1 MGDKMENR
9 CRLNEAMKVFWIFIL
24 GSLAGY
30 ILEMIVA
37 FVQNGYFES
46 RQGVI
51 YGPFTPVYGIGAVL
65 YYLFFKKL
73 KTRNRVKVFFITMV
87 LGGMVEYLCSLLQEK
102 LFDTVSWDY
111 SNLWFNINGRTSLL
125 HCIYWGVA
133 GVLYTYLEPYINNLG
148 NVFTQNNFKVLT
160 TTFVVF
166 MAFNITIS
174 YMAACR
180 QTERN
185 NNIPAQDQI
194 DAFLDRHYPDE
205 YMDKIFANK
214 KIVH

>member
-1 MGDKMENR
+1 MENR

-46 RQGVI
+46 RQEVI

-102 LFDTVSWDY
+102 LFGTVSWDY

-125 HCIYWGVA
+125 HCIYWGKSEA
-133 GVLYTYLEPYINNLG
+133 
-148 NVFTQNNFKVLT
+148 KR
-160 TTFVVF
+160 
-166 MAFNITIS
+166 S
-174 YMAACR
+174 
-180 QTERN
+180 
-185 NNIPAQDQI
+185 
-194 DAFLDRHYPDE
+194 
-205 YMDKIFANK
+205 
-214 KIVH
+214 

>member
-102 LFDTVSWDY
+102 LFGTVSWDY

-133 GVLYTYLEPYINNLG
+133 RRALY
-148 NVFTQNNFKVLT
+148 
-160 TTFVVF
+160 
-166 MAFNITIS
+166 
-174 YMAACR
+174 
-180 QTERN
+180 
-185 NNIPAQDQI
+185 
-194 DAFLDRHYPDE
+194 
-205 YMDKIFANK
+205 IFRA
-214 KIVH
+214 IY

>member
-1 MGDKMENR
+1 MENR

-102 LFDTVSWDY
+102 LFVTVS
-111 SNLWFNINGRTSLL
+111 
-125 HCIYWGVA
+125 
-133 GVLYTYLEPYINNLG
+133 
-148 NVFTQNNFKVLT
+148 
-160 TTFVVF
+160 
-166 MAFNITIS
+166 
-174 YMAACR
+174 
-180 QTERN
+180 
-185 NNIPAQDQI
+185 
-194 DAFLDRHYPDE
+194 
-205 YMDKIFANK
+205 
-214 KIVH
+214 